1 MDFTGI
7 GSVAELG
14 SKLIDRLWQ
23 DPAQKDAAKLELFK
37 LQQAGEFKD
46 ADRAFELANA
56 QINVNIEE
64 AKSSNLFVSGWR
76 PFIGWVCGL
85 GLFYQFIV
93 YPILISFVPKIAQ
106 LDMGTLLTL
115 LMGLLGLGGMRT
127 FEKMKGVTK

>member
-7 GSVAELG
+7 GSIAELG

-115 LMGLLGLGGMRT
+115 LMGLLGLSGMRT